1 MTDKEH
7 KEFKKNVGTSARDLA
22 NNLLNAFDEDV
33 IAEKAKSLIMS
44 DVPTQQDLEKAQKEL
59 LNEATKPFYNPD
71 NRNFIENIRR
81 SHDQVID
88 TVNLDS
94 VVYAGFD

>member
-1 MTDKEH
+1 
-7 KEFKKNVGTSARDLA
+7 
-22 NNLLNAFDEDV
+22 
-33 IAEKAKSLIMS
+33 MS

-94 VVYAGFD
+94 VVYAGFDSQREENADKVITTFREFIEENAKFVENLDI